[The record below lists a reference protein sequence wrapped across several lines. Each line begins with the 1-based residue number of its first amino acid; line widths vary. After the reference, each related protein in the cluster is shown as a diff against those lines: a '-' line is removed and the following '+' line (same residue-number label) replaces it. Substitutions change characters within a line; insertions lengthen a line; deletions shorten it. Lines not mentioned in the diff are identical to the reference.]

1 MQGMNAPHPAAVVSP
16 HAPGS
21 ATTPATADLDT
32 LFAAQHRASRAM
44 VDVPLAWRLERLQRL
59 QSLIDTHGP
68 ALADAVQ
75 ADFGVR
81 GRQLTD
87 VADYFVLLATLSQLK
102 SQCAKW
108 MKPQRVSTPI
118 YLQPARAHIQR
129 QPLGVVG
136 IIGPWNYPLQ
146 LTLGPLATALAAGNR
161 AMIKPSEL
169 TPHSSALL
177 AELLHSAFHPDEV
190 AVVQGGPDVA
200 HAFACLPFDHLFFT
214 GSTAVG
220 RKVAEAAARNLTP
233 TTLELGGKS
242 PCIVDAS
249 CSAADMAGVAL
260 KIAHGKLINAGQT
273 CIAPDYVLLPEGREA
288 EFEQAFARAVDQL
301 FPTLAGNAD
310 YASIVSDRH
319 FARLHGLVDEAK
331 AAGARVVVVQSNT
344 QGILNS
350 IADNTNSESEKAQ
363 KSLKNLPRQAGDH
376 GADHAAHPA
385 GQPTAE
391 PARQM
396 APVLVFHP
404 PAQSHLMTEEIF
416 GPILPVLTYR
426 TLADAVA
433 HINARPRPLALY
445 WFGTDAAARDQVL
458 SQTVS
463 GGVTIN
469 DTLLHIAHHN
479 LPFGGVGESGWGSYH
494 GEAGFLRFTQQKP
507 VLVQSRWAMGHLF
520 YPPYGPRFQQL
531 MGLLKRWL

>member
-1 MQGMNAPHPAAVVSP
+1 MRSMNVPTKSGFAPHQTSAV
-16 HAPGS
+16 
-21 ATTPATADLDT
+21 TTADLDT
-32 LFAAQHRASRAM
+32 LFAAQHSASRAM
-44 VDVPLAWRLERLQRL
+44 VDVPLAWRLERLDRL
-59 QSLIDTHGP
+59 QTLIDTHGP

-81 GRQLTD
+81 SRQLTD
-87 VADYFVLLATLSQLK
+87 VADYFVLLATISQLK

-108 MKPQRVSTPI
+108 MKLQRVSTPI
-118 YLQPARAHIQR
+118 YLQPASAYIQR

-169 TPHSSALL
+169 TPRSSALL
-177 AELLHSAFHPDEV
+177 AKLLHGAFSADEV

-200 HAFACLPFDHLFFT
+200 HAFASLPFDHLMFT
-214 GSTAVG
+214 GSTAIG

-242 PCIVDAS
+242 PCIIDVS
-249 CSAADMAGVAL
+249 CSSTDMAGVAL

-273 CIAPDYVLLPEGREA
+273 CIAPDYVLLPHGRES
-288 EFEQAFARAVDQL
+288 EFEQAYAHAVGQL
-301 FPTLAGNAD
+301 FPALAGNAD
-310 YASIVSDRH
+310 YASILTDRH
-319 FARLHGLVDEAK
+319 HARLKSMLDEAQSG
-331 AAGARVVVVQSNT
+331 GARV
-344 QGILNS
+344 L
-350 IADNTNSESEKAQ
+350 E
-363 KSLKNLPRQAGDH
+363 LLPPVAS
-376 GADHAAHPA
+376 
-385 GQPTAE
+385 GQPRHAHS
-391 PARQM
+391 RQM
-396 APVLVFHP
+396 APALVFNP
-404 PAQSHLMTEEIF
+404 PAQSRLMNEEIF
-416 GPILPVLTYR
+416 GPILPVLTYH

-445 WFGTDAAARDQVL
+445 WFGTDVEARQRVL
-458 SQTVS
+458 NQTVS

-520 YPPYGPRFQQL
+520 YPPYGQRFQQI
-531 MGLLKRWL
+531 MGVLKRWL